1 MIIKAENI
9 SKDFNGFTALNK
21 INYIF
26 EGNAM
31 YCITGPSGSGKTTF
45 IKILSGLMPPS
56 EGQVLYNDSS
66 LYKLKNSELS
76 VVRNKVNGFV
86 FQDYFLEEKFSV
98 FENVTVPLYIRKGLS
113 KNKIK
118 DLTMSALE
126 MVGLDKKVNQLVGSL
141 SGGEKQRT
149 AIARAIVG
157 NPDLIF
163 ADEPTGNLDQKNGEI
178 IIELFKD
185 MVKRGKMV
193 ILVTHNNNIAKL
205 SDKVINILDGKII
218 SNV

>member
-9 SKDFNGFTALNK
+9 SKNFNGFTALSK
-21 INYIF
+21 ISYNF
-26 EGNAM
+26 EGNTM

-56 EGQVLYNDSS
+56 EGQVLYDNSS
-66 LYKLKNSELS
+66 LYKLKNNELS

-113 KNKIK
+113 KNEIK

-126 MVGLDKKVNQLVGSL
+126 MVGLNKKFNQLVGSL

-157 NPDLIF
+157 NPDIIF

-193 ILVTHNNNIAKL
+193 ILVTHNDNIAKL